1 MKVESLITEIR
12 YQLSDL
18 QGLGYPVK
26 LLLEFIND
34 GLCLIYQLRPEAF
47 AKSRILKGKLGSVQ
61 CLDDCCD
68 RLLSVDS
75 IVDACGNSLDIIRQ
89 GSTKM
94 AALFDK
100 PPINQHA
107 RTYKIRS
114 NVENEFEVHPPIRSD
129 EDVYFR
135 VVCTSPPDAVD
146 ELNDTLPNCKHHEA
160 LINYVLYRAYA
171 VESESETSRGLSNE
185 AYQRML
191 QILGLE
197 KAANNSARMV
207 NEQP

>member
-1 MKVESLITEIR
+1 MKVEALINEIR

-18 QGLGYPVK
+18 QGLGYPNK

-34 GLCLIYQLRPEAF
+34 GLCFIYQLRPEAF

-68 RLLSVDS
+68 RLLSVDAV
-75 IVDACGNSLDIIRQ
+75 VDACGNPLDIIRQ

-100 PPINQHA
+100 APINQHA

-129 EDVYFR
+129 EDVYFK
-135 VVCTSPPDAVD
+135 VVCTSPPDAVKTKD
-146 ELNDTLPNCKHHEA
+146 DVIQDCKHHEA
-160 LINYVLYRAYA
+160 LINYVLYRSYA

-197 KAANNSARMV
+197 KASNNSVRMV

>member
-1 MKVESLITEIR
+1 MKVKSLITEIR

-18 QGLGYPVK
+18 QGLGYPDK

-34 GLCLIYQLRPEAF
+34 GLCLIYKLRPEAF
-47 AKSRILKGKLGSVQ
+47 AKSRILKAKLGSVQ

-68 RLLSVDS
+68 RLLSVDA
-75 IVDACGNSLDIIRQ
+75 IVDACGNPLDIVRQ

-100 PPINQHA
+100 APINQHA

-114 NVENEFEVHPPIRSD
+114 NVENEFEVHPPVRGD

-135 VVCTSPPDAVD
+135 VTCTSPPDAVTGP
-146 ELNDTLPNCKHHEA
+146 ESVVPSCAHHEA
-160 LINYVLYRAYA
+160 LFNYILYRAYA

-197 KAANNSARMV
+197 RAANSNARMV